1 MPVIMKEEIYIEVNV
16 VQHYG
21 EVRSIIDNA
30 KKITVLTG
38 AGASTESG
46 IPDFRSANGLYA
58 DANVEMY
65 LSRGYYNRN
74 PKDFWKHYKAIFQ
87 IETFHQYKPNRGH
100 VFIAQLEESGKD
112 LVVLTQNI
120 DGLHQLGGSKR
131 VIDLHGT
138 LQSAHCPKC
147 RTKYNLQYMIA
158 HEVPRCEKCN
168 FILNPDVVL
177 YGDTLPQFQTAV
189 ERLYETDVLLVMGTS
204 LKVQPVASFPQI
216 AKREIGATTILINDE
231 RTGQESYFDYAFH
244 ETIGEFVDGFLRTED
259 VN

>member
-1 MPVIMKEEIYIEVNV
+1 M
-16 VQHYG
+16 QQYG
-21 EVRSIIDNA
+21 EVRSIINNA

-74 PKDFWKHYKAIFQ
+74 PKEFWKHYKAIFQ
-87 IETFHQYKPNRGH
+87 IDTFHQYKPNDGH
-100 VFIAQLEESGKD
+100 AFLAQLEQTGKD
-112 LVVLTQNI
+112 IVVLTQNI
-120 DGLHQLGGSKR
+120 DGLHQLSGSTR
-131 VIDLHGT
+131 IIDLHGT

-147 RTKYNLQYMIA
+147 RAKYNLQYMIE

-177 YGDTLPQFQTAV
+177 YGDTLPQFQKAV
-189 ERLYETDVLLVMGTS
+189 ERVYETDILLVMGTS

-216 AKREIGATTILINDE
+216 AKREIGATTILVNNE
-231 RTGQESYFDYAFH
+231 QTGKEQYFDYVFH
-244 ETIGEFVDGFLRTED
+244 ETIGEFVKEIAADQDKPE
-259 VN
+259 

>member
-1 MPVIMKEEIYIEVNV
+1 MNV

-21 EVRSIIDNA
+21 EVRSIIRSA

-74 PKDFWKHYKAIFQ
+74 PKGFWKHYKAIFQ
-87 IETFHQYKPNRGH
+87 IETFNQYKPNEGH
-100 VFIAQLEESGKD
+100 VFLAQLEQAGKD
-112 LVVLTQNI
+112 IVLLTQNI
-120 DGLHQLGGSKR
+120 DGLHQLGGSTR
-131 VIDLHGT
+131 VINLHGT

-147 RTKYNLQYMIA
+147 RAKYNLQYMIE

-177 YGDTLPQFQTAV
+177 YGDTLPQFQMAV

-216 AKREIGATTILINDE
+216 AKREIGATTILVNNE
-231 RTGQESYFDYAFH
+231 QTGQEQYFDYVFH
-244 ETIGEFVDGFLRTED
+244 ETIGEFVKGIVAEKE
-259 VN
+259 

>member
-1 MPVIMKEEIYIEVNV
+1 MQQFE
-16 VQHYG
+16 
-21 EVRSIIDNA
+21 EVRLILEKA

-65 LSRGYYNRN
+65 LSRGYYNRS
-74 PKDFWKHYKAIFQ
+74 PKEFWKHYKKYFKSIRFINISQ
-87 IETFHQYKPNRGH
+87 IVVI
-100 VFIAQLEESGKD
+100 VFLAELEEQGKD
-112 LVVLTQNI
+112 ITILTQNI
-120 DGLHQLGGSKR
+120 DGLHQLGGSKH

-138 LQSAHCPKC
+138 LQTAHCPKC
-147 RTKYNLQYMIA
+147 KTGYDLQYMID

-177 YGDTLPQFQTAV
+177 YGDTLPQYQNAIK
-189 ERLYETDVLLVMGTS
+189 RLYETDVLIVMGTS

-216 AKREIGATTILINDE
+216 AKREVGATTILVNE
-231 RTGQESYFDYAFH
+231 ELTGQEYNFD
-244 ETIGEFVDGFLRTED
+244 FVFSK
-259 VN
+259 

>member
-1 MPVIMKEEIYIEVNV
+1 MIF
-16 VQHYG
+16 VQQFE
-21 EVRSIIDNA
+21 EVRSILEKA

-65 LSRGYYNRN
+65 LSRGYYNRS
-74 PKDFWKHYKAIFQ
+74 PKEFWKHYKEIFQ
-87 IETFHQYKPNRGH
+87 INTFYQYKPNRGH
-100 VFIAQLEESGKD
+100 RFLAELEEQGKD
-112 LVVLTQNI
+112 ITILTQNI
-120 DGLHQLGGSKR
+120 DGLHQLGGSKH

-138 LQSAHCPKC
+138 LQTAHCPKC
-147 RTKYNLQYMIA
+147 KAGYDLQYMID

-177 YGDTLPQFQTAV
+177 YGDTLPQYQNAIK
-189 ERLYETDVLLVMGTS
+189 RLYETDVLIVMGTS

-216 AKREIGATTILINDE
+216 AKREVGATTILVNE
-231 RTGQESYFDYAFH
+231 ELTGQEYNFDYVFQNK
-244 ETIGEFVDGFLRTED
+244 IGEFVEGLSSRK
-259 VN
+259 

>member
-1 MPVIMKEEIYIEVNV
+1 M
-16 VQHYG
+16 QHYG
-21 EVRSIIDNA
+21 EVRSIIKSA

-74 PKDFWKHYKAIFQ
+74 PKEFWKHYKEIFQ
-87 IETFHQYKPNRGH
+87 IDTFHQYKPNIGH
-100 VFIAQLEESGKD
+100 TFLAQLEKMGKD
-112 LVVLTQNI
+112 IVVLTQNI
-120 DGLHQLGGSKR
+120 DGLHQLSESTH

-147 RTKYNLQYMIA
+147 RAKYNLQYMIE

-177 YGDTLPQFQTAV
+177 YGDTLPQFQIAV
-189 ERLYETDVLLVMGTS
+189 GRLYETDVLLVMGTS

-216 AKREIGATTILINDE
+216 AKREIGATTILVNNE
-231 RTGQESYFDYAFH
+231 QTGQEQYFDYVFH
-244 ETIGEFVDGFLRTED
+244 ETIGSFVKGILADKDKTD
-259 VN
+259 